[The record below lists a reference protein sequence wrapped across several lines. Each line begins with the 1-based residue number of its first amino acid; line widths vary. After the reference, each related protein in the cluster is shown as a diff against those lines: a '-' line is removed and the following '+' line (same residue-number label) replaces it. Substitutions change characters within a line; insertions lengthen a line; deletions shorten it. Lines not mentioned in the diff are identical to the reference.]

1 MKRIFTAIAVLLL
14 AFTLPAASFGY
25 GFSATGESI
34 GENAYGGLGIDVE
47 LQCFDEPYLNL
58 GCEVVLSPF
67 FENVYMYASTY
78 PWSTLRNPFN
88 FMMTN
93 ASLYNPGIRIGGEYS
108 MATGWSLKGELS
120 LVSIR
125 DVSYRYEF
133 LVPALTYN
141 FATQAFGWGL
151 TLLRFSYVF

>member
-1 MKRIFTAIAVLLL
+1 MKKSIAIVSMLLV
-14 AFTLPAASFGY
+14 AFTLSAASFGY
-25 GFSATGESI
+25 GFSGTGESI
-34 GENAYGGLGIDVE
+34 GDSSYGGLGVDVE
-47 LQCFDEPYLNL
+47 LQCFNEPYLNL
-58 GCEVVLSPF
+58 GCEVVLSPY
-67 FENVYMYASTY
+67 FENVYMYVSSY
-78 PWSTLRNPFN
+78 PWGTLHNPFS

-93 ASLYNPGIRIGGEYS
+93 ASLYNPGVRFGGEYS
-108 MATGWSLKGELS
+108 IENGWSLKGELS

-141 FATQAFGWGL
+141 LDSKVFGWGL

>member
-1 MKRIFTAIAVLLL
+1 MKRTIATLSVFLL
-14 AFTLPAASFGY
+14 ALSLSAASFGY
-25 GFSATGESI
+25 ALSGTGESI
-34 GENAYGGLGIDVE
+34 GDTSYGGLGIDVE

-58 GCEVVLSPF
+58 GCEVVLSPM

-78 PWSTLRNPFN
+78 PWSTLKNPFG

-93 ASLYNPGIRIGGEYS
+93 ASLYNPGIRFGIEYS
-108 MATGWSLKGELS
+108 MVTGWSLKGELS
-120 LVSIR
+120 LISIR

-133 LVPALTYN
+133 LVPALAYDLDSQT
-141 FATQAFGWGL
+141 FGWGL